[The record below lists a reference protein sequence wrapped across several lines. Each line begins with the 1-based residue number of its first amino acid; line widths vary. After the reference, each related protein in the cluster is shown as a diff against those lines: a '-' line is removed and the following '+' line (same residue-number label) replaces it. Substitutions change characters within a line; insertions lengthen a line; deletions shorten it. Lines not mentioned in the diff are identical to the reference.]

1 MSGRDGAAR
10 PAGAGGRP
18 LAVVLV
24 SGGLDSC
31 VCAAEAA
38 REHELALLHV
48 TYGQRTAA
56 RERRA
61 FDAIADHF
69 RAGRRLATTLPAL
82 RDIGG
87 SSLTDAARPVEEGL
101 PAGGAVP
108 STYVPFR
115 NAHLLAAGVSW
126 GEVLGAR
133 ALYIGAVE
141 EDGSGY
147 PDCRPEF
154 IEAFQRAIDL
164 GTAAD
169 PRITLMTP
177 FVRMSKVDIVRTGL
191 ALGVPYE
198 ETWSCY
204 QKNDRACGVCSSC
217 HYRREA
223 FRELGLEDPIEYR
236 R

>member
-1 MSGRDGAAR
+1 MKR
-10 PAGAGGRP
+10 
-18 LAVVLV
+18 AVCLL
-24 SGGLDSC
+24 SGGMDSTT
-31 VCAAEAA
+31 
-38 REHELALLHV
+38 LAYVAKDMGYGIIALHF
-48 TYGQRTAA
+48 TYGQRTEEKERECA
-56 RERRA
+56 R
-61 FDAIADHF
+61 AIARNIDALDFVEIGLEHF
-69 RAGRRLATTLPAL
+69 KM
-82 RDIGG
+82 IGA
-87 SSLTDAARPVEEGL
+87 SSLTDTSIPIEEYTGEE
-101 PAGGAVP
+101 ADVP
-108 STYVPFR
+108 GTYVPFR
-115 NAHLLAAGVSW
+115 NANLLAIATSLAEARRAEAIFIGVQT
-126 GEVLGAR
+126 AD
-133 ALYIGAVE
+133 YP
-141 EDGSGY
+141 GY